1 MFCGLLLIPAGIYL
15 YIAPQLPD
23 VEALKQVRFET
34 PLQVLS
40 SDGKLIAEFGEK
52 HTTPLRYE
60 QIPPLYIKAILA
72 AEDDRFFE
80 HEGINYKGLA
90 RAVVDMLRAGH
101 VQSGG
106 STITMQVAKNY
117 FLTRERTFSRKFTEL
132 LLAKEI
138 EDTLSKQEIL
148 TLYVNKIFL
157 GHRSYG
163 IGAAA
168 EVYYSRPIS
177 ALNLAQLAMIAGLP
191 KAPSAYNPVNNP
203 QRAMIRRNWIL
214 DRMLS
219 LGYINQ
225 AQHDEAQAQPVALN
239 FHGNISEVNAP
250 YLAEMV
256 RDELVQHFG
265 EDIYTSGYK
274 VYTTVS
280 SNRQNA
286 AAEAVTDGLLAY
298 DQRHGWRGAEA
309 QGKDLAI
316 FYNIGGLP
324 PAKVSAV
331 GENSVDATLGDGSTV
346 HIDWDHL
353 KWAHPY
359 KSVNSM
365 GPAPKT
371 AGEIVQV
378 GDIIRVQQQADQHWK
393 LVQIPQVEGLLIS
406 LNAETGGL
414 EAVVGGFDYTR
425 SKFNRALQGWRQVG
439 STIKPFIYADAL
451 EHGYTPASIIND
463 GPLSFGDGPN
473 AWHPANSDGDFLG
486 PIRLRQALYMSRNM
500 VSIRLLQAVGVN
512 NARDYVARFGLPEA
526 KMPQNLTLALGTAD
540 VLPIQM
546 VTGYATLA
554 NGGYRVTPYFID
566 KVLDLKGEVLF
577 QANPPRVCHE
587 CEVASATAA
596 SGAGPDTGSAPETT
610 VISGS
615 GSTITV
621 TPPASSYPG
630 PSMNPGYPTAPRIM
644 NARTAFQ
651 IDSILADVIR
661 HGTATAALK
670 MNRSDISGKTGTT
683 NDAKDAWF
691 SGFNPK
697 LVATAWVGFDDP
709 QPLGRL
715 EYGGFAA
722 LPIWIEY
729 MSKALANTPV
739 MERPVPGGLTMVRVN
754 KHSGQRSSEG
764 DPESIPDWIQTERLD
779 TLGTGIPDQPAGSGP
794 SNGPQVA
801 PEELF

>member
-1 MFCGLLLIPAGIYL
+1 MFCGVMLIPAGIYL
-15 YIAPQLPD
+15 YVAPQLPD
-23 VEALKQVRFET
+23 VETLKQVRFET

-52 HTTPLRYE
+52 HTTPLSYE

-90 RAVVDMLRAGH
+90 RAFVDMLRAGH

-157 GHRSYG
+157 GHRAYG

-168 EVYYSRPIS
+168 EVYYSKPID
-177 ALNLAQLAMIAGLP
+177 ALNLAELAMIAGLP
-191 KAPSAYNPVNNP
+191 KAPSTYNPVNNP
-203 QRAMIRRNWIL
+203 QRALIRRNWII

-225 AQHDEAQAQPVALN
+225 ADHDEAIAAPVALN

-256 RDELVQHFG
+256 RDQLVQSFG

-280 SNRQNA
+280 SVRQNA
-286 AAEAVTDGLLAY
+286 AADAVTDGLLAY

-309 QGKDLAI
+309 HNQDLAN
-316 FYNIGGLP
+316 YYYVGGLP
-324 PAKVSAV
+324 PAKVTAV
-331 GENSVDATLGDGSTV
+331 DNNSVDAVLSDGRSI
-346 HIDWDHL
+346 HIDWNNL
-353 KWAHPY
+353 KWARPY

-365 GPAPKT
+365 GPAPT
-371 AGEIVQV
+371 SAADIVQV
-378 GDIIRVQQQADQHWK
+378 GDIIRVQEQPDKHWR

-414 EAVVGGFDYTR
+414 EAVVGGFDYTQ
-425 SKFNRALQGWRQVG
+425 SKFNRALQSWRQVG

-512 NARDYVARFGLPEA
+512 NARDYVARFGLPED

-566 KVLDLKGEVLF
+566 KVVDLKGNVLF
-577 QANPPRVCHE
+577 QANPPRVCQA
-587 CEVASATAA
+587 CEVATAAPAA
-596 SGAGPDTGSAPETT
+596 SGGDDADTTM
-610 VISGS
+610 ISGS
-615 GSTITV
+615 GDTITV
-621 TPPASSYPG
+621 TPPPAPVAASSAL
-630 PSMNPGYPTAPRIM
+630 NPGYPIAPRIM

-670 MNRSDISGKTGTT
+670 MGRSDISGKTGTT

-697 LVATAWVGFDDP
+697 LVATAWVGFDGP

-715 EYGGFAA
+715 EYGGYAA

-729 MSKALANTPV
+729 MTKALANTPV
-739 MERPVPGGLTMVRVN
+739 VQRPMPTGLTMVYVN
-754 KHSGQRSSEG
+754 KQTGQRSNEG
-764 DPESIPDWIQTERLD
+764 DPDSVPDWIQTERLS

-794 SNGPQVA
+794 NNGPQVA